1 MGASVVSGELSS
13 ELFFAIY
20 LGLVGVVFA
29 MGPPE
34 NKNEQRWRSVT
45 LAFCGIL
52 AIVMICWLAVRLI
65 AIVAHLTP

>member
-1 MGASVVSGELSS
+1 MSEELGS

-34 NKNEQRWRSVT
+34 NATETRWRSVT
-45 LAFCGIL
+45 LIFCAIL
-52 AIVMICWLAVRLI
+52 AVVMICWLALRVIGVLFHVI
-65 AIVAHLTP
+65 GAA

>member
-1 MGASVVSGELSS
+1 MGGELGP

-29 MGPPE
+29 VGPPE
-34 NKNEQRWRSVT
+34 SKSEARWRSVT

-52 AIVMICWLAVRLI
+52 AIVMTFWLAINVI
-65 AIVAHLTP
+65 AAVAHLGS

>member
-1 MGASVVSGELSS
+1 MGGEIGA

-34 NKNEQRWRSVT
+34 NKNEARWRSVT
-45 LAFCGIL
+45 LMFCAVL
-52 AIVMICWLAVRLI
+52 AIVMICWLAINVI
-65 AIVAHLTP
+65 AAVAHLGG